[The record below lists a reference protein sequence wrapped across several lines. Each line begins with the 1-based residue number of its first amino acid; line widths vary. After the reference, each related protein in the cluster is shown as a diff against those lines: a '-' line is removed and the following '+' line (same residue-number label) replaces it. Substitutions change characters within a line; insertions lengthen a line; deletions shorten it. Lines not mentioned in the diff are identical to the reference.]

1 MYKYIHLDS
10 ILTQPVPNKYF
21 YNIWVCLWLLEIDFE
36 FHKSMLPSPDST
48 NKCRCNIWDI
58 PGRIFS
64 TPITTAP
71 PRKLKQWFSTGW
83 WWISMIMSVVKML
96 FWFSDFQTLEM
107 DVVQR
112 QSFVP
117 LIPAKTAL
125 IGLVMHRKLIDLR
138 FAIICYNEID
148 ATNLKLNANR
158 KNASQFTYS
167 WPLPGAH
174 RRRIVLAYIGWAE
187 NLLETRNNG
196 YALVG
201 IDIFTIWSDWL
212 MKFWGFWSRWQI

>member
-1 MYKYIHLDS
+1 MSLFQKVQYCPHQIQQTNVATIFEISLGGYFRLLSQLLLHENSNNDFPQVGDEDQLLCLS
-10 ILTQPVPNKYF
+10 LFYFSYFQP
-21 YNIWVCLWLLEIDFE
+21 
-36 FHKSMLPSPDST
+36 S
-48 NKCRCNIWDI
+48 
-58 PGRIFS
+58 
-64 TPITTAP
+64 
-71 PRKLKQWFSTGW
+71 
-83 WWISMIMSVVKML
+83 
-96 FWFSDFQTLEM
+96 EM
-107 DVVQR
+107 DVVQH

-117 LIPAKTAL
+117 LIQAKTAL

-148 ATNLKLNANR
+148 ATKPKLNTRR
-158 KNASQFTYS
+158 KNVSQFTYS

-174 RRRIVLAYIGWAE
+174 WRRIVLAYIGWAE

-212 MKFWGFWSRWQI
+212 ILLSFLRGWQI

>member
-1 MYKYIHLDS
+1 MTPRNWFWYSK
-10 ILTQPVPNKYF
+10 
-21 YNIWVCLWLLEIDFE
+21 
-36 FHKSMLPSPDST
+36 KSMLPWPGST
-48 NKCRCNIWDI
+48 NKCRYNIWDI

-83 WWISMIMSVVKML
+83 WWISMIMSFVKML

-107 DVVQR
+107 GVVQH

-117 LIPAKTAL
+117 LIQAKTAL

-138 FAIICYNEID
+138 FAVICD
-148 ATNLKLNANR
+148 DDTNLKLNARRN
-158 KNASQFTYS
+158 NVSQFTYS

-174 RRRIVLAYIGWAE
+174 RRRIVLAHIGWAE
-187 NLLETRNNG
+187 NVLETRNNG
-196 YALVG
+196 YALVR
-201 IDIFTIWSDWL
+201 IDISTIWSDRL
-212 MKFWGFWSRWQI
+212 IL